1 MKHKYYS
8 CSVCKSR
15 EFELIYERGVFF
27 DKIYISICKNCGI
40 VCQNPRMDET
50 FFEKYYSSDEYYGH
64 YQPQINESSVYNN
77 ERPLLIYNIV
87 KKYLSKS
94 SHILEIGTGRGDN
107 LITLKE
113 KGFINLYGTEINSRC
128 VNSLKKKR
136 IKCFNGNLRKFLKTK
151 TGLFDL
157 IILSHVLEHF
167 VEPDNELLDISELLK
182 ETGYLFVLVP
192 NLTSPSNTFSQF
204 TLPHTFYFTKTSLS
218 NLLGIC
224 GLSSIMS
231 KQLISSELATLAK
244 KV

>member
-64 YQPQINESSVYNN
+64 YQPQINESSV
-77 ERPLLIYNIV
+77 
-87 KKYLSKS
+87 S

-128 VNSLKKKR
+128 VNTLKKKR